1 MSYRIIILSLFIS
14 ITFTQ
19 TQVVIVEE
27 MLMDVPF
34 AGEIK
39 YTTTKYASD
48 NLFKRDM
55 EIEVGS
61 FLARMAMGGNKKL
74 GEFIDGTKKMR
85 TVYDLNEEEYA
96 QETFQTIIENDGKP
110 TLEIPF
116 GGPMGGGGGGNS
128 NNEENDQD
136 EEDEDQVDE
145 NEDNNEVRRVIEKGY
160 EKIGEFSTKKVT
172 TEMMGSRGRVIIEE
186 WFTTD
191 TSLFRFAIDVE
202 SKLASA
208 YGGKAQTFPRSFSES
223 MLRRAGHEFE
233 SVEGRVVKYQMSPI
247 DDDGFKMGFEIKI
260 NKQPFKKS
268 DFSIPTKWKK
278 VDELN

>member
-1 MSYRIIILSLFIS
+1 MLNRFLIVFFIS
-14 ITFTQ
+14 SNIFSQ

-96 QETFQTIIENDGKP
+96 QETFQTIIDGVG
-110 TLEIPF
+110 I
-116 GGPMGGGGGGNS
+116 
-128 NNEENDQD
+128 
-136 EEDEDQVDE
+136 
-145 NEDNNEVRRVIEKGY
+145 
-160 EKIGEFSTKKVT
+160 
-172 TEMMGSRGRVIIEE
+172 
-186 WFTTD
+186 
-191 TSLFRFAIDVE
+191 
-202 SKLASA
+202 
-208 YGGKAQTFPRSFSES
+208 
-223 MLRRAGHEFE
+223 
-233 SVEGRVVKYQMSPI
+233 
-247 DDDGFKMGFEIKI
+247 
-260 NKQPFKKS
+260 
-268 DFSIPTKWKK
+268 
-278 VDELN
+278 